1 MFKLVTTNAVEKA
14 YLNERKYKIDFDF
27 NLPVT
32 VENKLI
38 RRFDR
43 PDEFVQIST
52 EYYISRSGST
62 VKYIRGKPVI
72 YDRLKFTLGGSEGV
86 LSTHFYRAFVGD
98 IPAGFKLLNGV
109 YRDFRNGTNLLPEL
123 MYLISNDDLSP
134 DKVDDPK
141 AIVGTKGLI
150 LDKDDTGPVVLEL
163 SDGAKVYVTK
173 DCRIWTDRSK
183 DNSKHTKAIIRNAC
197 NNSVNVTDDYKA
209 INLSNLLYKAYVDP
223 SINLYT
229 NLVIPK
235 NGYPND
241 LRIDN
246 LMSLGDTRK
255 VAISYGTY
263 VCEILRTRPGY
274 TIKARQVHKN
284 QYVISYMKADY
295 PILEITNLNGDYLI
309 GGLDDSAASYT
320 AMCQLREAC
329 SLCYNLRYERRHQML
344 QHLHSYLGL

>member
-1 MFKLVTTNAVEKA
+1 MFKLVTTQEVKKT

-27 NLPVT
+27 SLPVT
-32 VENKLI
+32 VENKFI

-62 VKYIRGKPVI
+62 VKYVRGKPVI
-72 YDRLKFTLGGSEGV
+72 HDRLKITIGGPKDV
-86 LSTHFYRAFVGD
+86 VATHFYRAFVGD
-98 IPAGFKLLNGV
+98 IPDGFRLANGV

-163 SDGAKVYVTK
+163 SDGVKAYVTK
-173 DCRIWTDRSK
+173 DCKIWTDRSK
-183 DNSKHTKAIIRNAC
+183 DNNKHTKAIIRNAGS
-197 NNSVNVTDDYKA
+197 NLVTLTDGYRGM
-209 INLSNLLYKAYVDP
+209 NLANLLYKAFVDP

-255 VAISYGTY
+255 VAISYVTY
-263 VCEILRTRPGY
+263 VSDIMRTRPGY

-284 QYVISYMKADY
+284 QYVMSYMKADY

-309 GGLDDSAASYT
+309 GGLDDSAVSYT

-329 SLCYNLRYERRHQML
+329 SLSYNLRYERRHQML

>member
-1 MFKLVTTNAVEKA
+1 MFKLVTTREVKKA

-27 NLPVT
+27 SLPVT

-43 PDEFVQIST
+43 PDEFVQISS
-52 EYYISRSGST
+52 EYYISRTGST
-62 VKYIRGKPVI
+62 AKYVRGKPAI
-72 YDRLKFTLGGSEGV
+72 RDRMLFTIGGPKDV
-86 LSTHFYRAFVGD
+86 VTTHFYRAFVGV
-98 IPAGFKLLNGV
+98 IPDGFRLANGV
-109 YRDFRNGTNLLPEL
+109 YRDFRNGTNVLPEL
-123 MYLISNDDLSP
+123 MYLLSLDDLNP
-134 DKVDDPK
+134 DEVDDTK
-141 AIVGTKGLI
+141 ATIGTKGLI
-150 LDKDDTGPVVLEL
+150 LDKDDTEPAMLEL
-163 SDGAKVYVTK
+163 FDGAKAYITK
-173 DCRIWTDRSK
+173 DGKIWTDRSRDIK
-183 DNSKHTKAIIRNAC
+183 RTKSIIRSTGSNL
-197 NNSVNVTDDYKA
+197 VTLTDGYRA
-209 INLSNLLYKAYVDP
+209 MNLANLLYKVFVDP

-241 LRIDN
+241 VRIDN

-263 VCEILRTRPGY
+263 VSDIMRTKPGY
-274 TIKARQVHKN
+274 TIKAKQVSED
-284 QYVISYMKADY
+284 QYAISYMKADY

-309 GGLDDSAASYT
+309 GGLDDSSASYT

-329 SLCYNLRYERRHQML
+329 SICNNLRYERRHQML